1 MPVALPAGTSEKSKT
16 VIQPVPVSAVF
27 NMGGV
32 VGYND
37 TQSSSIK
44 NCYNIGTVRRKTGF
58 TGSGGV
64 GGVGDVNHN
73 PAGVVG
79 NNRGSVADCYYLTG
93 ASTIGGI
100 GNAGLDGADVAGQA
114 WVLDKEAFAQKNSF
128 SGWGFDYT
136 WRMDEML
143 GRPILRSIP
152 ESAVTISGKTVTAV
166 YGTAVTTGFIC
177 LFGFYRYRRAAKCV
191 CLYHHKRQRH
201 LRCDAQRRYPDG
213 SGNCG
218 GGRLSATDA
227 GIRQNHRPEIPCR
240 SR

>member
-1 MPVALPAGTSEKSKT
+1 MLP
-16 VIQPVPVSAVF
+16 
-27 NMGGV
+27 
-32 VGYND
+32 
-37 TQSSSIK
+37 
-44 NCYNIGTVRRKTGF
+44 
-58 TGSGGV
+58 
-64 GGVGDVNHN
+64 
-73 PAGVVG
+73 
-79 NNRGSVADCYYLTG
+79 
-93 ASTIGGI
+93 
-100 GNAGLDGADVAGQA
+100 GQA

-152 ESAVTISGKTVTAV
+152 ESAVTISGKTG
-166 YGTAVTTGFIC
+166 YRRLWHGSNTGFIC

-218 GGRLSATDA
+218 GGDYPLLMQVTAKSQTRNPLVAHVDSDRDSQQSRPVLYCADS
-227 GIRQNHRPEIPCR
+227 QNRAYL
-240 SR
+240 